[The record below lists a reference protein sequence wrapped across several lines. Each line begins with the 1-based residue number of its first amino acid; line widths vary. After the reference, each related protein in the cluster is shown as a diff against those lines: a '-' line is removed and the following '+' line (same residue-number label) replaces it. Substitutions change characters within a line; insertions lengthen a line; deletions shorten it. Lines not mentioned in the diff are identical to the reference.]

1 MNYIHLSLPKPEP
14 IFREDRNGTRYY
26 AHVDETGA
34 VTWYP
39 SVTTVI
45 RDTSPTPY
53 GLLQWYA
60 KHGMQEA
67 NRLRDEAA
75 EYGTSLHID
84 IARIMSG
91 EVVTPDSERKA
102 KDLMAWVAFC
112 NERNVEPIA
121 VEIPLVS
128 KTLKVA
134 GTADLVCRLDFG
146 GRRELA
152 MVDIKSG
159 GSYEDHAVQLD
170 MYVRAF
176 NEQYGDALGE
186 RILWR
191 FNWHPNDWT
200 KTPTYKLVN
209 QLEKTNFSEAY
220 LRCALWHEMHK
231 ASPRPHMTVSGP
243 VGLGIE
249 MPTITVEDPDDT
261 ARAKWQAVTGMTIT
275 EDAVAIIDIEGAAV

>member
-1 MNYIHLSLPKPEP
+1 MNYIHPSLPKPEP
-14 IFREDRNGTRYY
+14 IFREDRSGTRYY

-112 NERNVEPIA
+112 EERKVEPIA

-128 KTLKVA
+128 KRLKVA
-134 GTADLVCRLDFG
+134 GTADLVCRMTFG
-146 GRRELA
+146 GTSVLA

-170 MYVRAF
+170 MYRQAF
-176 NEQYGDALGE
+176 NEQYREALGE
-186 RILWR
+186 SVFFM

-200 KTPTYKLVN
+200 KKPTYKLVN
-209 QLEKTNFSEAY
+209 QTATIDEAF
-220 LRCALWHEMHK
+220 LRCQLWHTMHK
-231 ASPRPHMTVSGP
+231 ASPRPHLTVSGP

-261 ARAKWQAVTGMTIT
+261 ARAKWQAITGMTIT
-275 EDAVAIIDIEGAAV
+275 EDSVAIIDDVEGAAV